1 MDKKIRAIY
10 QNNKNLINAIVQS
23 LFVKVG
29 SIVVAFLA
37 TPAYMRYFSDQIVL
51 GVWFTLVSV
60 FNLFLSFDLG
70 IGNGLRNRLTESL
83 AQKQQQKTKEY
94 ISSAYISITLL
105 VFVMTAIVVGL
116 VRIAP
121 LNELLNI
128 PQDVISSQILKTGI
142 SICVIGLCA
151 QCIFRLITS
160 IYFAMQ
166 KAAIP
171 SFLTF
176 LTNLALLL
184 VAWFAPQYETVGERF
199 LILCMT
205 HAIFS
210 NIPLFVATVVVF
222 QRDLSNVR
230 PSFRAFNHVAAK
242 SLLQLGLAFFLLQ
255 AAGLL
260 ISSCNETFITI
271 FVGPEWTVNYQV
283 YYKIFSLPSTL
294 FFMILTPFWSAITK
308 ARTEKRYRWLKNT
321 HCFVCAF
328 AILAAVG
335 ALVLVPLV
343 PFIARVWLKE
353 QATQVE
359 IVWQCSL
366 WFALWCGTNMW
377 MHGNCTFANGME
389 WMKVQKR
396 MVLPV
401 GLLNAAGIAI
411 AATLTKSWLVTIQ
424 INIVAQ
430 LIIGITQM
438 VDIQKGLNK
447 LLKES
452 KV

>member
-10 QNNKNLINAIVQS
+10 QNNKNLINAVVQS

-51 GVWFTLVSV
+51 GVWFTLVSI

-83 AQKQQQKTKEY
+83 AQKNQQKTKEY
-94 ISSAYISITLL
+94 LSSAYISISLFI
-105 VFVMTAIVVGL
+105 FVVAVIVTGL
-116 VRIAP
+116 VQIAP
-121 LNELLNI
+121 LNKFLNI
-128 PQDVISSQILKTGI
+128 SQDIISSQILKTGI
-142 SICVIGLCA
+142 SICVIGLCG
-151 QCIFRLITS
+151 QCVFRLITS
-160 IYFAMQ
+160 ICYAIQ

-176 LTNLALLL
+176 LTNLTLLIVVWL
-184 VAWFAPQYETVGERF
+184 APQFDTVGERF
-199 LILCMT
+199 IVLCVVQAML
-205 HAIFS
+205 S
-210 NIPLFVATVVVF
+210 NLPLLVATIVVF
-222 QRDLSNVR
+222 QRNLANAK
-230 PSFRAFNHVAAK
+230 PSLRAFNLVSAK
-242 SLLQLGLAFFLLQ
+242 SLLRLGLTFFLLQ
-255 AAGLL
+255 ASVLL
-260 ISSCNETFITI
+260 ISNCNEILITFFI
-271 FVGPEWTVNYQV
+271 GPEWTVNYQV

-335 ALVLVPLV
+335 ALVLVPFV
-343 PFIARVWLKE
+343 PFIARIWLKE

-401 GLLNAAGIAI
+401 GLLNVVGIAI
-411 AATLTKSWLVTIQ
+411 AATITKSWLVTIQ